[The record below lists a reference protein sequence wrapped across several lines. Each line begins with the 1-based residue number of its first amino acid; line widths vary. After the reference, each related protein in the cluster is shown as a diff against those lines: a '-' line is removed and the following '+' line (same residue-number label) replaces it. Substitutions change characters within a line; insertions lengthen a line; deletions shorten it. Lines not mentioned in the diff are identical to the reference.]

1 MTELTLN
8 SLEQSVLII
17 LALLNYY
24 TMLNS
29 WAVLFIDNWKLLLL
43 LPDQLSLVLS
53 FVQVFLDHW
62 MCYFQSVCADQANQQ
77 GLANVAFP
85 LKWSRKAIPL
95 IKANLKRDLKSSSV
109 DKGLLLFFYQKQ
121 ILCSSGL
128 SATSQQYFSLTNN
141 QNKPPS
147 TSQSTVLFSHNK
159 SAPATSHR
167 PTKQGESSSSFLQ
180 LKLKDFFRILIL

>member
-109 DKGLLLFFYQKQ
+109 DKGLLLFFIK
-121 ILCSSGL
+121 
-128 SATSQQYFSLTNN
+128 
-141 QNKPPS
+141 
-147 TSQSTVLFSHNK
+147 NK
-159 SAPATSHR
+159 SSVRLAYQPPTSSIFLSQTIRISHLAPASQR
-167 PTKQGESSSSFLQ
+167 YFFLTTNQ
-180 LKLKDFFRILIL
+180 HQPRATGQPNRAKVVAHFYNLS

>member
-109 DKGLLLFFYQKQ
+109 DKGLLLFYQKQ
-121 ILCSSGL
+121 ILCSSDL
-128 SATSQQYFSLTNN
+128 SATSQQYFSLINN

-147 TSQSTVLFSHNK
+147 TSQSTVLFLTTNQHQ
-159 SAPATSHR
+159 PRATGQPNRAKVEAHFYNLS
-167 PTKQGESSSSFLQ
+167 
-180 LKLKDFFRILIL
+180 